1 MNILDINNITDPYC
15 YPKSSILKN
24 NFGIT
29 DMDELEAYER
39 ALVSKKLLSLY
50 IEPISGNFDS
60 AHYLKIHE
68 FLFSDIYPFA
78 GKIRCVDIKK
88 GNTYFARSRFVS
100 IALNETLNEMKM
112 KLDNVSDITS
122 LSEYLSYYYIS
133 LNLLHPFRE
142 GNGRCEREFLRE
154 YTLYLKDKLPFEIN
168 ELDYSKMNK
177 KVILDGTISLNQ
189 KIIQEEFL
197 KVLTPSKVKKK

>member
-60 AHYLKIHE
+60 VHYLKIHE

-112 KLDNVSDITS
+112 KLDNI
-122 LSEYLSYYYIS
+122 LRRYL
-133 LNLLHPFRE
+133 
-142 GNGRCEREFLRE
+142 
-154 YTLYLKDKLPFEIN
+154 
-168 ELDYSKMNK
+168 
-177 KVILDGTISLNQ
+177 V
-189 KIIQEEFL
+189 
-197 KVLTPSKVKKK
+197 